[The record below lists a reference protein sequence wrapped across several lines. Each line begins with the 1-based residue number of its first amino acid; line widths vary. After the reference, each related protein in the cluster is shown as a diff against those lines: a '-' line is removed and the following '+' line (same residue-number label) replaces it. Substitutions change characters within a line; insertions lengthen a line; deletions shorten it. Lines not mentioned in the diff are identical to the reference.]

1 MVYQVKK
8 VGGLV
13 RCADALKDGLR
24 RLFMP
29 LV

>member
-8 VGGLV
+8 GGELV
-13 RCADALKDGLR
+13 EDADALKDGLR